1 MTGSSLSSAAA
12 PPCPNC
18 GAPLSSTVG
27 GLCAA
32 CLMRLAAGEAVEAD
46 VEVEPLPAHGGG
58 SGALEEWLRI
68 RGRRIGNCE
77 LLDEIAR
84 GGMGIVYRARQL
96 TAGRLVAVK
105 VLLPQLLQVPGMLQR
120 FRNEAQAVA
129 QLDHP
134 GILPIY
140 EVGEHDGL
148 PFFSMKFAEGGA
160 LDRRLPSLQGDWAGI
175 ATVMGKVAHAIE
187 HAHERGILHR
197 DLKPANI
204 LFDGRGEPMVADFGL
219 AKFRALDR
227 ALTLPATALGSP
239 NYMAPEQIS
248 AQFGDIGP
256 ACDVYSL
263 GAVLYELLTGRPPI
277 LGKDALD
284 TMRLVPTQQAESGVR
299 TRPDVPAG
307 LDAIAMKCLAKHPP
321 DRYASAKALAQDIER
336 YLGGMPIAARP
347 WLFHFRGRRLRFAL
361 AAAAL
366 LIVTAAALVTGSRL
380 MQPRPA
386 GSEAQGI
393 AVLPFHNVSGDQEV
407 EYLSDGL
414 TEDIINRLSRVPHL
428 KVIARDS
435 AYRYKGKPI
444 DPLQV
449 GRELEVQ
456 SILTGRVVQR
466 GSSLSV
472 TAELVDTRNRRQIW
486 GERYDRAA
494 RDVQALQ
501 GELAQQI
508 ATSLRLQFPDGERA
522 TIGRAYTQNLSAY
535 EAYLKGRYFWNK
547 RTPAAFKTSIAY
559 FRQALDKDPYF
570 ALAYAGLADSYSL
583 LTEYHALPATETY
596 GEAKRATLKALEI
609 DPDLPEARVSLA
621 YIRQFYEW
629 DFPAA
634 EREYRRALERNPNY
648 ATGHQWYAEY
658 LAAMGRHEEA
668 MAEIR
673 QALAVDPLSLIVNAV
688 EANIL
693 YMAGEYDQAIGKAH
707 DITAMD
713 PNFPEVYE
721 YLKRS
726 YDQKEQYRQ
735 AITARQMR
743 RRLLGR
749 DARETP
755 ALAEA
760 AATTS
765 ASVYWRKRLEQELE
779 DSRTEGFFPYE
790 LAEIYAQAGDAAR
803 ALDWL
808 ERACNEHDFMMQY
821 VRVAPNLRPLRDE
834 PRYREIVRRGCAV
847 TEQGNGATWQ
857 SPQ

>member
-1 MTGSSLSSAAA
+1 MKLAA
-12 PPCPNC
+12 PE
-18 GAPLSSTVG
+18 SSEPD
-27 GLCAA
+27 
-32 CLMRLAAGEAVEAD
+32 M
-46 VEVEPLPAHGGG
+46 EVEPLPAGGG
-58 SGALEEWLRI
+58 GALEEWLRI

-105 VLLPQLLQVPGMLQR
+105 VLLPQLLNVPGMLQR

-140 EVGEHDGL
+140 EVGDHDGL
-148 PFFSMKFAEGGA
+148 PFFSMKFAEGSA
-160 LDRRLPSLQGDWAGI
+160 LDRRLPSLQGDWTGI
-175 ATVMGKVAHAIE
+175 ATVMVKVAHAIE

-204 LFDGRGEPMVADFGL
+204 LFDARGEPMVADFGL

-248 AQFGDIGP
+248 AQFGEIGP

-299 TRPDVPAG
+299 TRPDVPVG
-307 LDAIAMKCLAKHPP
+307 LDAIAMKCLAKHPA
-321 DRYASAKALAQDIER
+321 DRYASAKALAEDIQR
-336 YLGGMPIAARP
+336 YLDGVPIAARP
-347 WLFHFRGRRLRFAL
+347 RLLRFRGTRVRLAFAAAVL
-361 AAAAL
+361 LVVAAAAAW
-366 LIVTAAALVTGSRL
+366 LIPPRLAAE
-380 MQPRPA
+380 
-386 GSEAQGI
+386 EAQGI
-393 AVLPFHNVSGDQEV
+393 AVLPFHNVSGDPEV

-414 TEDIINRLSRVPHL
+414 TEDIINRLSRVPNL
-428 KVIARDS
+428 RVIARDS

-444 DPLQV
+444 DPQQV

-472 TAELVDTRNRRQIW
+472 SAELVDTRNRRQIW

-508 ATSLRLQFPDGERA
+508 ATSLRLRFPDGERA
-522 TIGRAYTQNLSAY
+522 AYTRNLSAY

-547 RTPAAFKTSIAY
+547 RTPAAFRTSIAW
-559 FRQALDKDPYF
+559 FRQAIDKDPSF

-583 LTEYHALPATETY
+583 LTEYHELPATETY
-596 GEAKRATLKALEI
+596 GEAKRAILKALEI
-609 DPDLPEARVSLA
+609 DPELPEARVSLA

-634 EREYRRALERNPNY
+634 EREYRRALESNPNY

-658 LAAMGRHEEA
+658 LAAMGRHDEA
-668 MAEIR
+668 IAEIR

-693 YMAGEYDQAIGKAH
+693 YMGGEYDRAIGKAH
-707 DITAMD
+707 EITAMD

-726 YDQKEQYRQ
+726 YDQKEQYRE

-749 DARETP
+749 DATETP

-760 AATTS
+760 AAATS
-765 ASVYWRKRLEQELE
+765 SQVYWQKRLEQELE
-779 DSRTEGFFPYE
+779 ESRTEGFYPYE
-790 LAEIYAQAGDAAR
+790 LAEIYAQAGETAR

-821 VRVAPNLRPLRDE
+821 VRVAPNLEPLREE

-847 TEQGNGATWQ
+847 AK
-857 SPQ
+857 

>member
-1 MTGSSLSSAAA
+1 MTGSTATLAAT
-12 PPCPNC
+12 PRCPTC
-18 GAPLSSTVG
+18 GAPLSSSVN

-32 CLMRLAAGEAVEAD
+32 CLMRLAAGEPAEPDVEAD
-46 VEVEPLPAHGGG
+46 PLPANGGG

-96 TAGRLVAVK
+96 TADRLVAVK
-105 VLLPQLLQVPGMLQR
+105 VLLPQLLHVPGMLRR
-120 FRNEAQAVA
+120 FRNETQAVA

-140 EVGEHDGL
+140 EVGDHDGL

-160 LDRRLPSLQGDWAGI
+160 LDRRLPSLQGNWAAI
-175 ATVMGKVAHAIE
+175 ATVMVKVAHAIE

-227 ALTLPATALGSP
+227 GVTLPASALGSP

-248 AQFGDIGP
+248 AQFGEIGP

-277 LGKDALD
+277 LGQDALD

-299 TRPDVPAG
+299 TRPDVPVN
-307 LDAIAMKCLAKHPP
+307 LDAIAMKCLAKHPA
-321 DRYASAKALAQDIER
+321 DRYASAKALAEDIER
-336 YLGGMPIAARP
+336 YLGGLPIAARP
-347 WLFHFRGRRLRFAL
+347 WRTRLRAPRVRLAL
-361 AAAAL
+361 AAGV
-366 LIVTAAALVTGSRL
+366 LIVTAVALVAAVWL

-386 GSEAQGI
+386 AVEAQGI
-393 AVLPFHNVSGDQEV
+393 AVLPFDNVSGDPEV

-414 TEDIINRLSRVPHL
+414 TEDIINRLSRVPDL

-435 AYRYKGKPI
+435 SYQYKDKPI
-444 DPLQV
+444 DPQQV
-449 GRELEVQ
+449 GRELGVQ
-456 SILTGRVVQR
+456 SILIGRVVQR

-486 GERYDRAA
+486 GERYERPA
-494 RDVQALQ
+494 RDIQALQ

-508 ATSLRLQFPDGERA
+508 ATNLRLQFPDGEA
-522 TIGRAYTQNLSAY
+522 AAIGKAYTRNLSAY

-547 RTPAAFKTSIAY
+547 RTPAAFRTSLDY
-559 FRQALDKDPYF
+559 FRQAIGKDPDF

-583 LTEYHALPATETY
+583 LTEYHEVPAAETY
-596 GEAKRATLKALEI
+596 GEAKRAIVKALEI
-609 DPDLPEARVSLA
+609 DPDLPEARISLA
-621 YIRQFYEW
+621 YIHQFYEW

-658 LAAMGRHEEA
+658 LSAMGRHDEA
-668 MAEIR
+668 IAEIR

-693 YMAGEYDQAIGKAH
+693 YMAGEYDQAIAKAQ
-707 DITAMD
+707 DIVAMD

-726 YDQKEQYRQ
+726 YDRKEQYRE

-765 ASVYWRKRLEQELE
+765 AQVYWRKRLEQEVE
-779 DSRTEGFFPYE
+779 EAKTEGFYPYE
-790 LAEIYAQAGDAAR
+790 FAEIYAQAGDTVR

-808 ERACNEHDFMMQY
+808 ERACNSHDFMMLSVQ
-821 VRVAPNLRPLRDE
+821 VAPNLEPLRDE
-834 PRYREIVRRGCAV
+834 ARYREIVRRGCAV
-847 TEQGNGATWQ
+847 ANR
-857 SPQ
+857 

>member
-1 MTGSSLSSAAA
+1 MSGSGVTFAAA
-12 PPCPNC
+12 PGCPNC

-32 CLMRLAAGEAVEAD
+32 CLMKLAAPESSEPD
-46 VEVEPLPAHGGG
+46 VEVEPLPASGG
-58 SGALEEWLRI
+58 GALEEWLRI

-105 VLLPQLLQVPGMLQR
+105 VLLPQLLNVPGMLQR

-140 EVGEHDGL
+140 EVGDHDGL
-148 PFFSMKFAEGGA
+148 PFFSMKFAEGSA
-160 LDRRLPSLQGDWAGI
+160 LDRRLPSLQGDWTGI
-175 ATVMGKVAHAIE
+175 ATVMVKVAHAIE

-248 AQFGDIGP
+248 AQFGEIGP

-299 TRPDVPAG
+299 TRPDVPMG
-307 LDAIAMKCLAKHPP
+307 LDAIAMKCLAKHPA
-321 DRYASAKALAQDIER
+321 DRYASAKALAEDIQR
-336 YLGGMPIAARP
+336 YLDGVPIAARP
-347 WLFHFRGRRLRFAL
+347 RLLRFRGTRVRLAFAAAVL
-361 AAAAL
+361 LVVAAAAAW
-366 LIVTAAALVTGSRL
+366 LIPPRVAAE
-380 MQPRPA
+380 
-386 GSEAQGI
+386 EAQGI
-393 AVLPFHNVSGDQEV
+393 AVLPFHNVSGDPEI

-414 TEDIINRLSRVPHL
+414 TEDIINRLSRVPNL

-444 DPLQV
+444 DPQQV

-466 GSSLSV
+466 GSGLSV
-472 TAELVDTRNRRQIW
+472 SAELVDTRSRRQIW

-508 ATSLRLQFPDGERA
+508 AASLRLRFPDGERA
-522 TIGRAYTQNLSAY
+522 AYTRNLSAY

-547 RTPAAFKTSIAY
+547 RTPAAFKTSIVW
-559 FRQALDKDPYF
+559 FRQAIDKDPSF

-583 LTEYHALPATETY
+583 LTEYHELPATETY
-596 GEAKRATLKALEI
+596 GEAKRAILKALEI
-609 DPDLPEARVSLA
+609 DPELPEARVSLA

-634 EREYRRALERNPNY
+634 EREYRRALESNPNY

-658 LAAMGRHEEA
+658 LAAMGRHDEA
-668 MAEIR
+668 ITEIR

-693 YMAGEYDQAIGKAH
+693 YMGGEYDRAIAKAH
-707 DITAMD
+707 EITAMD

-726 YDQKEQYRQ
+726 YDQKEQYRE

-749 DARETP
+749 DTSETP

-760 AATTS
+760 ATTTS
-765 ASVYWRKRLEQELE
+765 AEVYWRKRLEQELE
-779 DSRTEGFFPYE
+779 ESRAEGFYPYE
-790 LAEIYAQAGDAAR
+790 LAEIYAQAGDTAR
-803 ALDWL
+803 ALEWL

-821 VRVAPNLRPLRDE
+821 VRVAPNLEPLRQE

-847 TEQGNGATWQ
+847 AERK
-857 SPQ
+857 

>member
-1 MTGSSLSSAAA
+1 MPGSNVTSSAALG
-12 PPCPNC
+12 CPDC

-32 CLMRLAAGEAVEAD
+32 CLMKLAAGDPEEPDVEA
-46 VEVEPLPAHGGG
+46 EPLPASGGG

-105 VLLPQLLQVPGMLQR
+105 VLLPQLLHVQGMLQR
-120 FRNEAQAVA
+120 FRNETQAVA
-129 QLDHP
+129 HLDHP

-160 LDRRLPSLQGDWAGI
+160 LDRRLGSLQGDWTGI
-175 ATVMGKVAHAIE
+175 AAVMMKVAHAIE

-227 ALTLPATALGSP
+227 GVTLPATALGSP

-248 AQFGDIGP
+248 AQFGEIGP

-277 LGKDALD
+277 LGKDVLE
-284 TMRLVPTQQAESGVR
+284 TMRLVPTQPAESGVR
-299 TRPDVPAG
+299 TRPDVPVD
-307 LDAIAMKCLAKHPP
+307 LDAIAMKCLAKQPG
-321 DRYASAKALAQDIER
+321 DRYPSAKALAEDLQR
-336 YLGGMPIAARP
+336 YLDGVPIAARP
-347 WLFHFRGRRLRFAL
+347 RRFHFRSPRARVAF
-361 AAAAL
+361 AAATVVIVIAVAL
-366 LIVTAAALVTGSRL
+366 IATVRL
-380 MQPRPA
+380 MQPRLA
-386 GSEAQGI
+386 AEAAQGI
-393 AVLPFHNVSGDQEV
+393 AILPFDNVRGDPEV
-407 EYLSDGL
+407 EFLSDGL
-414 TEDIINRLSRVPHL
+414 TEDIINRLSRVPNL

-444 DPLQV
+444 DPQQV
-449 GRELEVQ
+449 GRELDVQ

-486 GERYDRAA
+486 GERYERAA
-494 RDVQALQ
+494 RDVQTLQ
-501 GELAQQI
+501 GELAQRI
-508 ATSLRLQFPDGERA
+508 ATSLQVQFPAGERA
-522 TIGRAYTQNLSAY
+522 AINRPHTANASAY
-535 EAYLKGRYFWNK
+535 DAYLKGRYFWNK
-547 RTPAAFKTSIAY
+547 RTPAAFRTSIEY
-559 FRQALDKDPYF
+559 FRLAIGKDPDF
-570 ALAYAGLADSYSL
+570 ALAYAGIADSYSL
-583 LTEYHALPATETY
+583 LTEYHEVPATETY
-596 GEAKRATLKALEI
+596 GEAKRAILKALEI

-629 DFPAA
+629 DFAAA
-634 EREYRRALERNPNY
+634 EREYRRALEGNPNY

-658 LAAMGRHEEA
+658 LSAMGRHEEA
-668 MAEIR
+668 LAEIR
-673 QALAVDPLSLIVNAV
+673 KALQLDPLSLIVNAV

-693 YMAGEYDQAIGKAH
+693 HMAGQYDRAIAKAN
-707 DITAMD
+707 DIVAMD
-713 PNFPEVYE
+713 ANFPEVYE

-726 YDQKEQYRQ
+726 HDRKAQYRE
-735 AITARQMR
+735 AIDARQMR

-749 DARETP
+749 DSRQTP
-755 ALAEA
+755 ALSEA
-760 AATTS
+760 AATTDPH
-765 ASVYWRKRLEQELE
+765 VYWRKRLEQEIE
-779 DSRTEGFFPYE
+779 EAKTEGFYPYE
-790 LAEIYAQAGDAAR
+790 FAEIYAQVGDTAR

-808 ERACNEHDFMMQY
+808 ERACKAHDFMMMT
-821 VRVAPNLRPLRDE
+821 VKVAPNLEPLRGE
-834 PRYREIVRRGCAV
+834 ARYREIVRRGCAV
-847 TEQGNGATWQ
+847 SE
-857 SPQ
+857 

>member
-1 MTGSSLSSAAA
+1 
-12 PPCPNC
+12 
-18 GAPLSSTVG
+18 
-27 GLCAA
+27 
-32 CLMRLAAGEAVEAD
+32 MRLATGESAEAVTEA
-46 VEVEPLPAHGGG
+46 ESLPANGG
-58 SGALEEWLRI
+58 GALEEWLRI
-68 RGRRIGNCE
+68 RGRRIGHCE

-105 VLLPQLLQVPGMLQR
+105 VLLPQLLNVPGMLQR

-148 PFFSMKFAEGGA
+148 PFFSMKFAEGGG
-160 LDRRLPSLQGDWAGI
+160 LDRRLTSLQGDWTGI
-175 ATVMGKVAHAIE
+175 ATVMLKVTHAIE

-227 ALTLPATALGSP
+227 TLTLPATALGSP

-248 AQFGDIGP
+248 AQFGEIGP

-299 TRPDVPAG
+299 TRPDVPVG
-307 LDAIAMKCLAKHPP
+307 LDSIAMKCLAKLPA
-321 DRYASAKALAQDIER
+321 DRYDSAKALAADIQR
-336 YLGGMPIAARP
+336 YLDGVPVAARP
-347 WLFHFRGRRLRFAL
+347 GRLRFRGTRARVAF
-361 AAAAL
+361 AAAAV
-366 LIVTAAALVTGSRL
+366 LIVAAAAAWLIPPRL
-380 MQPRPA
+380 A
-386 GSEAQGI
+386 AEETQGI
-393 AVLPFHNVSGDQEV
+393 AVLPFQNVSGDPEV

-414 TEDIINRLSRVPHL
+414 TEDIINRLSRVPDL

-435 AYRYKGKPI
+435 AYQYKGKPI
-444 DPLQV
+444 DPQQV

-494 RDVQALQ
+494 NDVQALQ

-508 ATSLRLQFPDGERA
+508 ATSLRLRFPDKERA
-522 TIGRAYTQNLSAY
+522 AIGKAYTRNLSAY

-547 RTPAAFKTSIAY
+547 RTPAAFRTSIDY
-559 FRQALDKDPYF
+559 FRQAIDQDPTF

-583 LTEYHALPATETY
+583 LTEYHELPATETY
-596 GEAKRATLKALEI
+596 GEAKRAILKALEI

-629 DFPAA
+629 DFTAA

-658 LAAMGRHEEA
+658 LAAMGRHDEA

-693 YMAGEYDQAIGKAH
+693 YMAGEYDQAISKAH

-726 YDQKEQYRQ
+726 YDQKEQYRE

-755 ALAEA
+755 ALAA
-760 AATTS
+760 AVVATS
-765 ASVYWRKRLEQELE
+765 AQEYWQKRLEQELE
-779 DSRTEGFFPYE
+779 ESRSEGFYPYE
-790 LAEIYAQAGDAAR
+790 LAEIYAQAGDTAR

-808 ERACNEHDFMMQY
+808 ERACSGHDFMMQY
-821 VRVAPNLRPLRDE
+821 VKVAPNLEPLRGE
-834 PRYREIVRRGCAV
+834 TRYREIVRRGCPVAK
-847 TEQGNGATWQ
+847 
-857 SPQ
+857 

>member
-1 MTGSSLSSAAA
+1 MSVTSAAE
-12 PPCPNC
+12 PRCPTC
-18 GAPLSSTVG
+18 SAPLSSTVG

-32 CLMRLAAGEAVEAD
+32 CLMRLAAEESAEAD
-46 VEVEPLPAHGGG
+46 LEGEPLPGGG
-58 SGALEEWLRI
+58 ADSGALEEWLRI

-105 VLLPQLLQVPGMLQR
+105 VLLPQLLPVPGMLQR

-160 LDRRLPSLQGDWAGI
+160 LDRRLPSLQGDWTGI
-175 ATVMGKVAHAIE
+175 ATVMLKVAHAIE

-197 DLKPANI
+197 DLKPPNI

-227 ALTLPATALGSP
+227 ALTLPAAALGSP

-248 AQFGDIGP
+248 AQFGEIGP
-256 ACDVYSL
+256 ACDIYSL

-277 LGKDALD
+277 LGKDALE

-299 TRPDVPAG
+299 TRPDVPVD
-307 LDAIAMKCLAKHPP
+307 LDAIAMKCLAKHPA
-321 DRYASAKALAQDIER
+321 DRYASAKALAEDIQR
-336 YLGGMPIAARP
+336 YLGGLQVAARP
-347 WLFHFRGRRLRFAL
+347 RLFRFRRRHVRLAV

-366 LIVTAAALVTGSRL
+366 LVLTVAALVAGSRL
-380 MQPRPA
+380 MQPRLA
-386 GSEAQGI
+386 TEEVQGI
-393 AVLPFHNVSGDQEV
+393 AVLPFHNVSGDPEV

-414 TEDIINRLSRVPHL
+414 TEDIINRLSRVPQL

-435 AYRYKGKPI
+435 AYQYKGKPI
-444 DPLQV
+444 DPQQV

-486 GERYDRAA
+486 GERYERAA

-508 ATSLRLQFPDGERA
+508 AASLRLRFPDGERA
-522 TIGRAYTQNLSAY
+522 AFTYTRDSNAY

-547 RTPAAFKTSIAY
+547 RTPAAFRTSIAW
-559 FRQALDKDPYF
+559 FRRAIDADPSF

-583 LTEYHALPATETY
+583 LTEYHELPATETY
-596 GEAKRATLKALEI
+596 GEAKRAILKALEI
-609 DPDLPEARVSLA
+609 DPDLPEARISLA

-629 DFPAA
+629 NFAEA

-668 MAEIR
+668 IAEIR
-673 QALAVDPLSLIVNAV
+673 QALALDPLSLIVNAV

-693 YMAGEYDQAIGKAH
+693 YMGGEYDQAIAKAN
-707 DITAMD
+707 DIVAMD
-713 PNFPEVYE
+713 ANFPEVYE

-726 YDQKEQYRQ
+726 HDRKEQYRE
-735 AITARQMR
+735 AIAARQMR

-755 ALAEA
+755 ALTEA

-765 ASVYWRKRLEQELE
+765 ASIYWRKRLEQELE
-779 DSRTEGFFPYE
+779 ESRTEGFYPYE
-790 LAEIYAQAGDAAR
+790 LAEIYAQAGNTPQ
-803 ALDWL
+803 ALNWL
-808 ERACNEHDFMMQY
+808 ERACETHDFMMQY
-821 VRVAPNLRPLRDE
+821 VRVAPNLEPLRAQ

-847 TEQGNGATWQ
+847 TEQG
-857 SPQ
+857 

>member
-1 MTGSSLSSAAA
+1 MTRSGVTSAASA
-12 PPCPNC
+12 PCPNC

-32 CLMRLAAGEAVEAD
+32 CLMRLAAPESAEPD
-46 VEVEPLPAHGGG
+46 VEVEPLPANGGG

-96 TAGRLVAVK
+96 TADRLVAVK
-105 VLLPQLLQVPGMLQR
+105 VLLPQLLNVPGMLQR

-140 EVGEHDGL
+140 EVGDHDGL

-175 ATVMGKVAHAIE
+175 ATVMVKVAHAIE

-197 DLKPANI
+197 DMKPANI

-227 ALTLPATALGSP
+227 TLTLPATALGSP

-248 AQFGDIGP
+248 AQFGEIGP

-284 TMRLVPTQQAESGVR
+284 TMRLVPTQEAESGVR
-299 TRPDVPAG
+299 TRPDVPVG
-307 LDAIAMKCLAKHPP
+307 LDAIAMKCLAKHPA
-321 DRYASAKALAQDIER
+321 DRYPSAKALAEDIQR
-336 YLGGMPIAARP
+336 YLDGVPITARP
-347 WLFHFRGRRLRFAL
+347 RLFRFRGRRVRL
-361 AAAAL
+361 ASAAAL
-366 LIVTAAALVTGSRL
+366 LIMAAAALVVTVL
-380 MQPRPA
+380 MQPRLA
-386 GSEAQGI
+386 AKEAQGI
-393 AVLPFHNVSGDQEV
+393 AVLPFNNVSGDPEV

-414 TEDIINRLSRVPHL
+414 TEDIINRLSRVPAL

-435 AYRYKGKPI
+435 AYQYKGKPI
-444 DPLQV
+444 DPQQV

-466 GSSLSV
+466 GSSLLV

-486 GERYDRAA
+486 GERYERAA

-501 GELAQQI
+501 VELAHQI
-508 ATSLRLQFPDGERA
+508 ATSLRLQFPDGEQA
-522 TIGRAYTQNLSAY
+522 AIGKAYTRNLSAY

-547 RTPAAFKTSIAY
+547 RTPAAFRTSIDY
-559 FRQALDKDPYF
+559 FRQAIEQDPYF

-583 LTEYHALPATETY
+583 LTEYHELPATQTY
-596 GEAKRATLKALEI
+596 GEAKRAILKALEI
-609 DPDLPEARVSLA
+609 DPDLPEARISLA

-629 DFPAA
+629 NFPAA
-634 EREYRRALERNPNY
+634 EREYRRALESNPNY

-668 MAEIR
+668 MTEIR

-693 YMAGEYDQAIGKAH
+693 YMAGEYDQAIAKAH

-726 YDQKEQYRQ
+726 YDQKEQYRE

-755 ALAEA
+755 ALKEA
-760 AATTS
+760 AATTDS
-765 ASVYWRKRLEQELE
+765 SVYWQKRLEQELE
-779 DSRTEGFFPYE
+779 ESQTEGFYPYE
-790 LAEIYAQAGDAAR
+790 LAEIYAQAGDTAR

-808 ERACNEHDFMMQY
+808 ERACIQHDFMMQY
-821 VRVAPNLRPLRDE
+821 VKVAPNLQPLRDE
-834 PRYREIVRRGCAV
+834 PRYREIARRGCAV
-847 TEQGNGATWQ
+847 TE
-857 SPQ
+857 